1 MANTY
6 TQLYVQIIFS
16 PPGRQNLIH
25 NKIKNDIYKYI
36 AGIIKKKN
44 QKPMIINGMP
54 DHLHIL
60 LGFSPDIAISDLV
73 RDIKSNST
81 NFINDSKLIPGKFSW
96 QKGFGAFTYSKSQ
109 VPRVVKYIENQAEHH
124 SIKTFK
130 EEYLEL
136 LNKFGIEYKTKRNI
150 YSIGLSRSVSLL
162 RSSDILRQDALLLN
176 CRCSAANKI
185 ATKFY

>member
-16 PPGRQNLIH
+16 PRGRQNLIR
-25 NKIKNDIYKYI
+25 NRIKNDIYKYI
-36 AGIIKKKN
+36 VGIIKKKN

-54 DHLHIL
+54 DHVHIF
-60 LGFSPDIAISDLV
+60 LGLSPDIAISDLV

-81 NFINDSKLIPGKFSW
+81 NFINDNKLIQGKFSW

-109 VPRVVKYIENQAEHH
+109 VPMVVRYIKNQEEHH
-124 SIKTFK
+124 RRKTFK

-136 LNKFGIEYKTKRNI
+136 LEKFGVDYK
-150 YSIGLSRSVSLL
+150 
-162 RSSDILRQDALLLN
+162 RQYL
-176 CRCSAANKI
+176 
-185 ATKFY
+185 FEWYE